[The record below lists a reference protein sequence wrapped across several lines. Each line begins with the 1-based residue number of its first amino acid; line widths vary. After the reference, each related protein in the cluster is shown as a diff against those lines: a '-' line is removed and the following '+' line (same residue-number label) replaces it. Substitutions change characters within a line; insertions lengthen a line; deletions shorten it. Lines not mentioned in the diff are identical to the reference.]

1 MALVVK
7 FVLLVLAAVLLS
19 HSNGYPRG
27 GKAAAMGLPPP
38 PPTVNF
44 SIGVQGVVWCKS
56 CRYRGYF
63 PPMDASPLP
72 GAVVYLRCRH
82 GRRAATFRGVSGA
95 GGYFL
100 IQTSQ
105 QVAAF
110 TSQECRVYVPRSPV
124 SACSVPFYPTG
135 NKGLQLKFQEFV
147 KRGNGLQG
155 LYSVGNRL
163 FRPKYPNQC

>member
-1 MALVVK
+1 MALLASK
-7 FVLLVLAAVLLS
+7 CALLALSAAVVVLS
-19 HSNGYPRG
+19 LG
-27 GKAAAMGLPPP
+27 GGAAAMGLPPP

-56 CRYRGYF
+56 CKYPGYY

-72 GAVVYLRCRH
+72 GAQVLLRCKH
-82 GRRAATFRGVSGA
+82 GRRAATFRGVSGP

-105 QVAAF
+105 VASF
-110 TSQECRVYVPRSPV
+110 TSQQCRVYVPRSPV
-124 SACSVPFYPTG
+124 PACGVPYLPRG
-135 NKGLQLKFQEFV
+135 NRGMQLKFEEFA
-147 KRGNGLQG
+147 KRDNGLQG

-163 FRPKYPNQC
+163 FRPKYKC

>member
-1 MALVVK
+1 MALLARC
-7 FVLLVLAAVLLS
+7 VLLALSAAVLLLS
-19 HSNGYPRG
+19 LGGPRG
-27 GKAAAMGLPPP
+27 AAAMGGQLPPP

-56 CRYRGYF
+56 CRYPGYY

-72 GAVVYLRCRH
+72 GAVVYLRCQQ
-82 GRRAATFRGVSGA
+82 RRRSATFRGVSGP

-105 QVAAF
+105 VASF
-110 TSQECRVYVPRSPV
+110 TSQQCRVYVPRSPV
-124 SACSVPFYPTG
+124 AACGEPYLPRG
-135 NKGLQLKFQEFV
+135 NRGMRLKFEEFV

-163 FRPKYPNQC
+163 FRPKSRC